1 LASLGLGSVGSAYFA
16 NLTKF
21 KPLFVLITGIL
32 LYKGYSVM
40 EKKNASKGTKIFFWI
55 SAAVSILALY
65 YPTILRFI
73 SAS

>member
-1 LASLGLGSVGSAYFA
+1 MASLGLGSVGSAYFA

>member
-1 LASLGLGSVGSAYFA
+1 MASLGLGSVGSAYFA

-32 LYKGYSVM
+32 LYKGYSVI

-55 SAAVSILALY
+55 SAAISILALY